1 MIGASL
7 KVNSLQIGGSEIDGV
22 VFKQLKEN
30 EDHRGSFTE
39 VYNHR
44 WDLELEAVQ
53 WSYVKSEANVFRG
66 LHFHKRHDEYFCLV
80 SGHCQLGLKD
90 MRPNSP
96 TYLNWQLYDLHGS
109 DLSALIFPRGL
120 LHGWY
125 FFTPSVH
132 LQSVSESYV
141 DYGKDD
147 NWGVYWKDPALGIPW
162 GFTHPVISNRASDF
176 PTLDSFIE
184 AIGDF

>member
-1 MIGASL
+1 MELLNISSKKIAGA
-7 KVNSLQIGGSEIDGV
+7 EIAGV
-22 VFKQLKEN
+22 VLKNLKEN
-30 EDHRGSFTE
+30 EDYRGSFTE

-44 WDLELEAVQ
+44 WNLELEAVQ

-96 TYLNWQLYDLHGS
+96 TYLNWQLYELHGS

-120 LHGWY
+120 LHGW
-125 FFTPSVH
+125 FFFKPSIH

-147 NWGVYWKDPALGIPW
+147 NWGVYCKDPALGIPW
-162 GFTHPVISNRASDF
+162 GFTHPVLSNRASDF

>member
-109 DLSALIFPRGL
+109 DLSALIFPRRSAVSWCISL
-120 LHGWY
+120 PP
-125 FFTPSVH
+125 TDTVH
-132 LQSVSESYV
+132 A
-141 DYGKDD
+141 
-147 NWGVYWKDPALGIPW
+147 P
-162 GFTHPVISNRASDF
+162 
-176 PTLDSFIE
+176 
-184 AIGDF
+184 